1 MRPDGLADAA
11 GTAAVLCLVDS
22 RFPGGGH
29 AHSGGVEEAVARG
42 LVTDVPTLASFLR
55 GRLRT
60 AGALAAAFAAAATH
74 TARERPDRARW
85 RKLDAELD
93 ARTPSPA
100 QRAASRAQGRGTARA
115 GLLAWPSPA
124 LDDLLA
130 ATPRPHHPIALG
142 VLAGIAGA
150 SPRDSALAA
159 AYLSVSG
166 PASACVRLLG
176 LDPFRANAVVADL
189 SAPMGRVAATAAG
202 TCDVPPRDLPAPS
215 APALDLFAETHD
227 RTHRLE
233 VRLFAS

>member
-1 MRPDGLADAA
+1 MSADELTCAA
-11 GTAAVLCLVDS
+11 GTAAVLCLADS

-29 AHSGGVEEAVARG
+29 AHSGGLEEAVARG

-55 GRLRT
+55 ARLRT
-60 AGALAAAFAAAATH
+60 VGALAAAVAAVAATAAR
-74 TARERPDRARW
+74 TGRERDWW
-85 RKLDAELD
+85 RELDVEVD

-100 QRAASRAQGRGTARA
+100 QRETSRAQGRGMARA
-115 GLLAWPSPA
+115 GRLAWPSPV

-130 ATPRPHHPIALG
+130 ATPRPHHPVALG
-142 VLAGIAGA
+142 ALAGIGGA
-150 SPRDSALAA
+150 SPRHAALAA

-176 LDPFRANAVVADL
+176 LDPFRVNAVVADL
-189 SAPMGRVAATAAG
+189 SALIGRISATAAG
-202 TCDVPPRDLPAPS
+202 TCDRPPAELPAPS

-233 VRLFAS
+233 VRLFAG

>member
-1 MRPDGLADAA
+1 MSADLSDAA
-11 GTAAVLCLVDS
+11 GMAVVLCIADS

-29 AHSGGVEEAVARG
+29 AHSGGLEEAVARG

-60 AGALAAAFAAAATH
+60 VGALTAAIAAMAAHST
-74 TARERPDRARW
+74 REQRRW
-85 RKLDAELD
+85 RELDVEVD

-100 QRAASRAQGRGTARA
+100 QREVSRAQGRGMARA
-115 GLLAWPSPA
+115 GRLAWPSPV

-130 ATPRPHHPIALG
+130 ATPRPHHPVVLG
-142 VLAGIAGA
+142 ALAGIAGA
-150 SPRDSALAA
+150 SPRQAALAA

-176 LDPFRANAVVADL
+176 LDPFHVNAIVADL
-189 SAPMGRVAATAAG
+189 SAPIGRIAATAAG
-202 TCDVPPRDLPAPS
+202 TRDLSPAELPAPS

-233 VRLFAS
+233 VRLFAG